1 MYVYNELSSVQMS
14 TYNQQN
20 SFRGMVYET
29 VDRKLRVDS
38 NDVGNSVLRSIFFFL
53 LFFILNRICDTFMRC
68 SVSITKS
75 IVEILK
81 LIRQRKRTQIV
92 FKILMSE

>member
-38 NDVGNSVLRSIFFFL
+38 NDVGNSVLRSIFFFFFFYL
-53 LFFILNRICDTFMRC
+53 ESHLRYIYALFGIDN
-68 SVSITKS
+68 
-75 IVEILK
+75 EIYSRNSK
-81 LIRQRKRTQIV
+81 TDP
-92 FKILMSE
+92 ST

>member
-38 NDVGNSVLRSIFFFL
+38 NDVGNSVLRSIFFSSFFYL
-53 LFFILNRICDTFMRC
+53 ESYLRYIYALFGIDN
-68 SVSITKS
+68 
-75 IVEILK
+75 EIYSRNSK
-81 LIRQRKRTQIV
+81 TDP
-92 FKILMSE
+92 ST